1 MSLIDADTAQPGLT
15 ILAKEQT
22 RGKGQRGRK
31 WVDGY
36 AQSILMSII
45 ITPNYEL
52 RDQFLFNAAAAT
64 AIADTLQSLNEY
76 WDVRIKWP
84 NDIIINDKKAGG
96 VLIENVLRGDRWAYC
111 IIGFGMNVLQEQLP
125 EDLPYATS
133 LAIQS
138 GKNYNVEQL
147 AEDIRA
153 QILRK
158 VYNNTPAENTIQE
171 YNDYLYRKDQL
182 QVFTDADKEWE
193 ARIEQV
199 TKEGQLQVL
208 LDNGERVWYT
218 HGSVNW
224 RWT

>member
-22 RGKGQRGRK
+22 KGKGQRGRK

-45 ITPNYEL
+45 ITPDYEL

-111 IIGFGMNVLQEQLP
+111 IIGFGMNVLQEQLS

-158 VYNNTPAENTIQE
+158 VYNNTPAKNTIQE

-182 QVFTDADKEWE
+182 QVFTNADKEWE

-208 LDNGERVWYT
+208 LANGERVWYT